1 MKTQLT
7 LDLEKTLYAYWQEQ
21 GATVVEEVTMP
32 DDRGIVDTLV
42 RQKQQDATIWRCF
55 ELKVT
60 KSDFHSSAKLSFIG
74 HYNYFV
80 LPQRLYTAV
89 ASEIPHGIGV
99 FTYHPFSKAAIAA
112 SAVPVVTPGTLTIAK
127 PARRQELQVP
137 EATLTDH
144 FIASLN
150 REVVKAKQVAKGL
163 GQF

>member
-60 KSDFHSSAKLSFIG
+60 KADSIVAPNSALSVITTTLSCHNDCTRRWLVKFHMGSVF
-74 HYNYFV
+74 
-80 LPQRLYTAV
+80 LPT
-89 ASEIPHGIGV
+89 IP
-99 FTYHPFSKAAIAA
+99 S
-112 SAVPVVTPGTLTIAK
+112 LK
-127 PARRQELQVP
+127 PQSPPALF
-137 EATLTDH
+137 LW
-144 FIASLN
+144 
-150 REVVKAKQVAKGL
+150 
-163 GQF
+163 

>member
-60 KSDFHSSAKLSFIG
+60 KADFHSSAKLSFIG

-112 SAVPVVTPGTLTIAK
+112 SAVLW
-127 PARRQELQVP
+127 
-137 EATLTDH
+137 
-144 FIASLN
+144 
-150 REVVKAKQVAKGL
+150 
-163 GQF
+163 